1 MAKQETQLKAVLT
14 LVDRVSPALKGMKK
28 ELRVASREFRQS
40 ISQIGDIAKTA
51 GAALATMAA
60 AGGTAWA
67 ATVAAADATVAL
79 DSFSKQIGINIE
91 RLRAWQNVAVSS
103 GMEAEE
109 FSEALR
115 DMNIELSD
123 AATGGK
129 DELAQL
135 LNRVGISARDSSGNI
150 RNANDVFLEF
160 ADAIARQTD
169 PMIQYRMAILAFGED
184 TGAKILPVLRQG
196 SAAFR
201 ESEEAM
207 RAAGSAITDKQVSRL
222 KDFRNQWGLVKQS
235 FSALSVSVLS
245 GLAPSLSKLAQG
257 FQKTLNEARPLINAH
272 IERWSEQL
280 SQAMEKIPWDKV
292 IRKIDALISGGEKL
306 KQEFGY
312 VGEALSFVFENIGT
326 IASVYLGSKALMA
339 VVSFGQALVNLGK
352 GIQIFLKVALPLV
365 SAASP
370 LVLLGTILTGAAMGI
385 ITNWEKIRDVVVPI
399 IKGLGSLVQWLMDLF
414 TAPARWLGEK
424 IGVAIEALTPD
435 FLKKDTSLRIAFDRA
450 TQIQPEIEEQI
461 QVVRRSAPVITNEKE
476 VVSQSA
482 SAISRDKSPEKV
494 VTEVSSTLEAV
505 KTSRSFVDDLNRAP
519 NRIQEMQPDTSIE
532 ESNRVQDRVQT
543 QVQDWTQVKDQGLL
557 PATDLTERSWLER
570 RSIRDGIQDS
580 KFVDASQKSKEP
592 ESDFYSLEQ
601 PQKGDRS
608 KSEGSLST
616 DEIALPIAKEVK
628 SMLPSVFEN
637 KVDGVVSVVFKNA
650 PQGLSIEKSEGK
662 GGVDV
667 DAKVNYGNTGRGPY
681 APVFSFVGGEA

>member
-1 MAKQETQLKAVLT
+1 MANQETQLKAVLT

-91 RLRAWQNVAVSS
+91 RLQAWQNVAVSS

-370 LVLLGTILTGAAMGI
+370 FVLLGTILTGAAMGI
-385 ITNWEKIRDVVVPI
+385 ITNWEKIKEVVLPI
-399 IKGLGSLVQWLMDLF
+399 IEGLSSAIRGLIELVSD
-414 TAPARWLGEK
+414 AARWLGDK
-424 IGVAIEALTPD
+424 IGMAIEALTPD

-450 TQIQPEIEEQI
+450 TQIQPEIEEQV
-461 QVVRRSAPVITNEKE
+461 QVIRRLAPAITTEKN
-476 VVSQSA
+476 
-482 SAISRDKSPEKV
+482 PEKV
-494 VTEVSSTLEAV
+494 VSEASATFEAV
-505 KTSRSFVDDLNRAP
+505 KASRNFVDDLNRVS
-519 NRIQEMQPDTSIE
+519 NRTQETQPDTSIDE
-532 ESNRVQDRVQT
+532 KDQAQDRGQA
-543 QVQDWTQVKDQGLL
+543 QPLVQDWTRVKDQSLL
-557 PATDLTERSWLER
+557 PSTNLTEQKWQDR

-580 KFVDASQKSKEP
+580 KFVDASQRPQKP
-592 ESDFYSLEQ
+592 ESDFYSLER
-601 PQKGDRS
+601 PQSGERS
-608 KSEGSLST
+608 KSDGSLST

-667 DAKVNYGNTGRGPY
+667 DAKVNYGDTGRGPY